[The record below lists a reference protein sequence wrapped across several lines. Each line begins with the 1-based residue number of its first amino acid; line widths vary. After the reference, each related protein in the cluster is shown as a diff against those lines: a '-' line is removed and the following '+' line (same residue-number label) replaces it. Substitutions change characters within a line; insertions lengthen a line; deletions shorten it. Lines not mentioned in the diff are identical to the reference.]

1 MEYNSEWVEPKLIYL
16 GSVEELTGQGG
27 SNNDDGW
34 YHSKLAK
41 DE

>member
-1 MEYNSEWVEPKLIYL
+1 MENREELVEPKLIYL

-27 SNNDDGW
+27 RNSNDGW
-34 YHSKLAK
+34 YYSKLAK